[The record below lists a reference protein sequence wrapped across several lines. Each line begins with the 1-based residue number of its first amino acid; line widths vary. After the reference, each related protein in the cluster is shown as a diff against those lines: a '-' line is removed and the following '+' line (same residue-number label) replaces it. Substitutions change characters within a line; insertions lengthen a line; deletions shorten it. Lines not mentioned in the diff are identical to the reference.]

1 MRGHQIVTIARYT
14 LLEAT
19 RIRLWWLFALI
30 LAIACGA
37 AWFVQQVAITE
48 STRIQIAFLAATVRL
63 AAVFVLSLH
72 VLTSIVREFNDK
84 GLELMLSFNLRR
96 GDYVLGR
103 LLGFFGVALLIALL
117 ATLPLCMLAP
127 PITALQWGLSLACEL
142 TIIAALSLFCIMTF
156 TQLMPAA
163 SFVLAFYLLTRTLT
177 AIRLI
182 GAAPTIGNDVLSHQ
196 IMSWGVEGLALV
208 LPAFDRYTQSA
219 WLIDNNAAEW
229 SVSAIRAA
237 QALLYTILLGAATM
251 FDFHRRNL

>member
-1 MRGHQIVTIARYT
+1 MRGHQIVTIARFT

-48 STRIQIAFLAATVRL
+48 SARIQTTFLAATVRL

-84 GLELMLSFNLRR
+84 GLELMLSFDLRR

-103 LLGFFGVALLIALL
+103 LLGFFLVALLIALL
-117 ATLPLCMLAP
+117 ATLPQFVLAP
-127 PITALQWGLSLACEL
+127 LPTALQWGFSLACEL
-142 TIIAALSLFCIMTF
+142 TIMAALSLFCIMAF

-163 SFVLAFYLLTRTLT
+163 SFVLGFYLLARTLT

-182 GAAPTIGNDVLSHQ
+182 GAAPSISDDALSHHT
-196 IMSWGVEGLALV
+196 MSWLVEGLARV

-219 WLIDNNAAEW
+219 WLIDNNAASW
-229 SVSAIRAA
+229 SVSALLAA
-237 QALLYTILLGAATM
+237 QAALYIILLGAATM

>member
-1 MRGHQIVTIARYT
+1 MRGRQIVTIARFT

-48 STRIQIAFLAATVRL
+48 SARIQTAFLAATVRL

-84 GLELMLSFNLRR
+84 GLELTLSFDLQR

-103 LLGFFGVALLIALL
+103 LLGFFLVALLIALL
-117 ATLPLCMLAP
+117 ATLPQFALAP
-127 PITALQWGLSLACEL
+127 PLPALQWGLSLACEL
-142 TIIAALSLFCIMTF
+142 AIMAALSLFCIMTF

-163 SFVLAFYLLTRTLT
+163 NFVLGFYLLARTLT

-182 GAAPTIGNDVLSHQ
+182 GAAPSTNGDMLSHRM
-196 IMSWGVEGLALV
+196 MSWLVEGLALV

-219 WLIDNNAAEW
+219 WLIGDNAASW
-229 SVSAIRAA
+229 SASAILAA
-237 QALLYTILLGAATM
+237 QAALYTILLGAATM